1 MIGSSMLLKTMTTEL
16 AIHTSI
22 GDPQT
27 SAAVC
32 AAAHPLRCF
41 PFRKEKLHLA
51 NYYLNNKGQ
60 VEEYSICFLPFV
72 FIYELLGSRID

>member
-1 MIGSSMLLKTMTTEL
+1 MIESSMLLKTMRTEL

-27 SAAVC
+27 SAALC
-32 AAAHPLRCF
+32 ADHPLRCF

-51 NYYLNNKGQ
+51 NYCLNNKGQ
-60 VEEYSICFLPFV
+60 VEEYSICFPLFV